1 MKIKD
6 LIEQLEKFDDEYEV
20 YIDWDWI
27 ADFIKD
33 DTFIN
38 WRILIY

>member
-1 MKIKD
+1 MKVKE
-6 LIEQLEKFDDEYEV
+6 LIEQLEKFDDEIEI
-20 YIDWDWI
+20 YIDWDWQ